1 MARVLVLLIG
11 EVLEDPRVHKTCL
24 SLVASGAQVTV
35 GCTDPSG
42 RPAQETV
49 DGLEIVRFRDR
60 TESLLKRGYNR
71 LQSMLHPRLG
81 RAIARGHEE
90 IPRTGLGTTL
100 RNALLGINF
109 RHHMRCNKRINRE
122 MVGTFA
128 DERFDMVHANDFDT
142 LRAARALKECGA
154 ATVLVY
160 DAHEYWPGIGVT
172 GSSQHDAIG
181 REEAKGIAAADHV
194 VTVNGYIAGFLA
206 RDYGLAE
213 TPAVVM
219 NCPPVRGNAE
229 AVGTIE
235 TDADSPLRIIYQG
248 KLQPFRGLPELLD
261 AMTLLPGARLTL
273 AGYGPLDER
282 LRREAEI
289 LGIADR
295 VSFTGRYLPGD
306 TLSILA
312 GHHVG
317 VMPFR
322 DVTESIV
329 YASPNKLFDYMM
341 AGLALAGSDLP
352 FLLDIIVG
360 RDLGRIFPTVTPED
374 IAGTL
379 RDIDTNRP
387 RLLDWQDRARTEA
400 LKSFNWESQFAE
412 YPWRP

>member
-11 EVLEDPRVHKTCL
+11 EVLEDPRVYKTCR
-24 SLVASGAQVTV
+24 SLEASGAQVTV

-42 RPAQETV
+42 RPARENV
-49 DGLEIVRFRDR
+49 EGLEIVRFPDR

-71 LQSMLHPRLG
+71 LQGVLHPRLG

-90 IPRTGLGTTL
+90 IPRPGVWAAA
-100 RNALLGINF
+100 RNAVLEMNF
-109 RHHMRCNKRINRE
+109 RHHMRCNRRINRQMAE
-122 MVGTFA
+122 AFA
-128 DERFDMVHANDFDT
+128 DARFDMVHANDFDT
-142 LRAARALKECGA
+142 LQAARALKECGA

-172 GSSQHDAIG
+172 GSGQHDAIS
-181 REEAKGIAAADHV
+181 REEAEGIAAADHV

-206 RDYGLAE
+206 RDYGLTE
-213 TPAVVM
+213 TPAVVL
-219 NCPPVRGNAE
+219 NCPPVSGNAE
-229 AVGTIE
+229 SIV
-235 TDADSPLRIIYQG
+235 ADSAGPLRIIYQG

-273 AGYGPLDER
+273 AGYGPLEER

-295 VSFTGRYLPGD
+295 VSFTGRYQPAE

-322 DVTESIV
+322 DVAESII

-341 AGLALAGSDLP
+341 AGLALAASDLP
-352 FLLDIIVG
+352 FLNDIIAG
-360 RDLGRIFPTVTPED
+360 RDLGRIFTAVTPEC

-379 RDIDTNRP
+379 REMNSDRP
-387 RLLDWQDRARTEA
+387 RLFVWQKSARNAA
-400 LKSFNWESQFAE
+400 LKTFNWELQFVH